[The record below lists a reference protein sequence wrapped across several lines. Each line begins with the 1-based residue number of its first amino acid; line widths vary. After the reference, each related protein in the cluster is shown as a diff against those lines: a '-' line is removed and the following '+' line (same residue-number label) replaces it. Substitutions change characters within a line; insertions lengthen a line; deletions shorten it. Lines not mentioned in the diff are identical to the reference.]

1 MMIKSVFVASLAAVV
16 LAAPEADPALLYGHL
31 GYAGAPLAAVGAV
44 PHVPVVKAVVET
56 PAEVATEVTAHAL
69 PVALGYHGLG
79 YGGHFVG
86 KRSADADPAILAG
99 STQVLTAPTP
109 IIHNPPVLHH
119 PVAPLA
125 APLAYGLGYGHG
137 YGLAGAHYIGK
148 RAAEA
153 DPQLLAGLPYAGLA
167 YGYGGLH
174 LAAAP
179 AVPHVPVVKSVV
191 ETPAVVATEVTAHTI
206 PVAVGYH
213 GIGHHG
219 LGYGLPYLG

>member
-1 MMIKSVFVASLAAVV
+1 MIKSVFVASLAAVV

-31 GYAGAPLAAVGAV
+31 GYAGVPLAAVGAV

-56 PAEVATEVTAHAL
+56 PAEVAAHAL

-99 STQVLTAPTP
+99 STQVLTPPTP

-119 PVAPLA
+119 AVAPLA

-179 AVPHVPVVKSVV
+179 AVPQ
-191 ETPAVVATEVTAHTI
+191 
-206 PVAVGYH
+206 
-213 GIGHHG
+213 
-219 LGYGLPYLG
+219 

>member
-1 MMIKSVFVASLAAVV
+1 MIKSVFVASLAAVV
-16 LAAPEADPALLYGHL
+16 LAAPEADPALLYGGLGYAGHL
-31 GYAGAPLAAVGAV
+31 GYAGVPLAAVGAV

-109 IIHNPPVLHH
+109 IIHNAPVLHH

-125 APLAYGLGYGHG
+125 APLAYGLGYGH
-137 YGLAGAHYIGK
+137 GLAGAHYIGK

-191 ETPAVVATEVTAHTI
+191 ETPA
-206 PVAVGYH
+206 
-213 GIGHHG
+213 
-219 LGYGLPYLG
+219 